1 MDATEKGPER
11 PNPRATAGPFS
22 VLFFWWTRKLFWR
35 GRRSDLTTDDL
46 YDPLP
51 GDRARPLTDHL
62 ERHWRR
68 EVSAAR
74 ANQQQPRLTRTLVRA
89 FWHTYAIYGLFV
101 LFHCVVV
108 RVAYPLFLG
117 QVVRYF
123 SASSAGAAQGALAA
137 GSVSKGEALGF
148 AGGLAL
154 ATALNVL
161 LSHHTNMGTQALGMR
176 VRVAVSSLVY
186 RKVLRL
192 SQSSLARTAAGQLIN
207 LLSNDVARF
216 DQLFMYLHYVWV
228 MPLQTIVITYFM
240 WEAVGAAAFVGVG
253 SLFLQTVPVQ
263 SYLSKL
269 TGRLRMRVAQRTD
282 ERVRLMG
289 EIVAGIQVIK
299 MYAWEKPFQALIES
313 ARAREVKV
321 LLHASYLRGVYLAFM
336 VFSERSS
343 LFFTLLAYVLLGHE
357 LSADKVFMLAQFFNV
372 LQLSMAIFYPNAV
385 QMAAEAS
392 VSVTRIEA
400 FLLLEEQRQAL
411 VGAGADALAEPPE
424 KAERIE
430 NSVPLLAVPRAGE
443 GEGGGVGVGEG
454 EGGVDIDRLRARW
467 LPNAITDTLSGVTV
481 HVPPGKLCAVIG
493 PVGAGKTSLLLSLLG
508 ELPPVAGEA
517 KVGGS
522 VAYAAQEPWLFAASL
537 RSNVVFGRAFDARR
551 YRDVVRA
558 CALTRD
564 MQLLPQGDKTPV
576 GDRGAALSG
585 GQRAR
590 VNLARAVYRDA
601 DIYLLDDPLSAVDA
615 HVGKH
620 LFDECICGFLSDKTR
635 ILVTHQLQYLK
646 DADHIVII
654 NNGRVEAQGTYASLS
669 ASRINFSALLARS
682 ESDLGEAKP
691 PTRRPRARRQSSIA
705 SSVSGGESAAGAD
718 GAVAAGAEAGEA
730 AVAAAE
736 DEDEEADEA
745 TEMLARGALEGS
757 LYLRYIGAGS
767 GPLLLA
773 GVTLLLL
780 LGQLAASGC
789 DFWVTFWTNSE
800 ETWRAESRKA
810 AAFWDNATAAANST
824 DAPGLADAAFTT
836 VLGDALPTA
845 AALALADAASTVT
858 DAVTGAFTDAVTDAD
873 TEAFTEAVTPE
884 GWAASGANASGVTGA
899 NATRAE
905 IPWLPPGALAPEG
918 GARWAAQDALL
929 LYALLVAACALLTTL
944 RALAFFAAT
953 MRSARALHDSAFAAV
968 VRSPMR
974 FFDTNPAG
982 RILNRFSKDL
992 GSIDELLPK
1001 AMLEAI
1007 QVFLVMVSILVMVI
1021 IVNAYFI
1028 IVVVVLGFIFYKL
1041 RTLYLATAQD
1051 IKRLEGITKSP
1062 VYSHVA
1068 ASLTGLTTIRAA
1080 RAQER
1085 LRDQFDELQ
1094 DENTACWYLSVAT
1107 SCAFGFC
1114 LDLFSLCFVSAVT
1127 FSFLIADDGTQGGW
1141 VGLAVSQALILTGM
1155 VQHGVRLSADAA
1167 AQMTSVERVAQFARL
1182 EPEPPLE
1189 TDPAHKPLPGWPQHG
1204 EIQFDHLSLRYSRG
1218 DPPVLRDLCFSIEGA
1233 HKVGV
1238 VGRTGAGKSSLIAA
1252 LFRLA
1257 PLEGAIRVDR
1267 VNTQQLGL
1275 HELRRALAIIPQEPV
1290 LFSGTLRFNLSPFA
1304 EFSDAALWA
1313 ALDEVELKDAVE
1325 ALDAP
1330 VAEGGANFSVGQRQL
1345 VCLARAILRDNR
1357 ILVLDEATAN
1367 VDPQTDALIQETIR
1381 RKFGDRTVLTIA
1393 HRLNTIMDSDKV
1405 LVMDAGQA
1413 VEYDH
1418 PHILL
1423 QNKESIFY
1431 GLVQETDK
1439 SMAEELA
1446 QIAEKSYNRKRQ
1458 TEDLVKSRPKED

>member
-22 VLFFWWTRKLFWR
+22 VLVFWWTRKLFWR
-35 GRRSDLTTDDL
+35 GRRSDLTTEDM
-46 YDPLP
+46 
-51 GDRARPLTDHL
+51 
-62 ERHWRR
+62 HWRR

-74 ANQQQPRLTRTLVRA
+74 ANQQPPRLTRTLVRA

-137 GSVSKGEALGF
+137 GTVSKGEALGF

-176 VRVAVSSLVY
+176 VRVAVSSL
-186 RKVLRL
+186 
-192 SQSSLARTAAGQLIN
+192 LIN

-430 NSVPLLAVPRAGE
+430 NSVALLAVARAGE
-443 GEGGGVGVGEG
+443 GEGGGGGGGGG

-467 LPNAITDTLSGVTV
+467 LPNAITDTLSGVTL

-493 PVGAGKTSLLLSLLG
+493 PVGAGK
-508 ELPPVAGEA
+508 A

-691 PTRRPRARRQSSIA
+691 PTRRPRARRHSSIA
-705 SSVSGGESAAGAD
+705 SSVVSALPG
-718 GAVAAGAEAGEA
+718 
-730 AVAAAE
+730 
-736 DEDEEADEA
+736 
-745 TEMLARGALEGS
+745 
-757 LYLRYIGAGS
+757 
-767 GPLLLA
+767 
-773 GVTLLLL
+773 
-780 LGQLAASGC
+780 
-789 DFWVTFWTNSE
+789 FWLT
-800 ETWRAESRKA
+800 
-810 AAFWDNATAAANST
+810 
-824 DAPGLADAAFTT
+824 PGL
-836 VLGDALPTA
+836 
-845 AALALADAASTVT
+845 
-858 DAVTGAFTDAVTDAD
+858 
-873 TEAFTEAVTPE
+873 
-884 GWAASGANASGVTGA
+884 
-899 NATRAE
+899 
-905 IPWLPPGALAPEG
+905 
-918 GARWAAQDALL
+918 
-929 LYALLVAACALLTTL
+929 
-944 RALAFFAAT
+944 
-953 MRSARALHDSAFAAV
+953 
-968 VRSPMR
+968 
-974 FFDTNPAG
+974 
-982 RILNRFSKDL
+982 
-992 GSIDELLPK
+992 
-1001 AMLEAI
+1001 
-1007 QVFLVMVSILVMVI
+1007 
-1021 IVNAYFI
+1021 
-1028 IVVVVLGFIFYKL
+1028 
-1041 RTLYLATAQD
+1041 
-1051 IKRLEGITKSP
+1051 RLK
-1062 VYSHVA
+1062 
-1068 ASLTGLTTIRAA
+1068 
-1080 RAQER
+1080 
-1085 LRDQFDELQ
+1085 
-1094 DENTACWYLSVAT
+1094 
-1107 SCAFGFC
+1107 
-1114 LDLFSLCFVSAVT
+1114 
-1127 FSFLIADDGTQGGW
+1127 
-1141 VGLAVSQALILTGM
+1141 
-1155 VQHGVRLSADAA
+1155 
-1167 AQMTSVERVAQFARL
+1167 
-1182 EPEPPLE
+1182 
-1189 TDPAHKPLPGWPQHG
+1189 
-1204 EIQFDHLSLRYSRG
+1204 
-1218 DPPVLRDLCFSIEGA
+1218 
-1233 HKVGV
+1233 
-1238 VGRTGAGKSSLIAA
+1238 
-1252 LFRLA
+1252 
-1257 PLEGAIRVDR
+1257 
-1267 VNTQQLGL
+1267 
-1275 HELRRALAIIPQEPV
+1275 
-1290 LFSGTLRFNLSPFA
+1290 
-1304 EFSDAALWA
+1304 
-1313 ALDEVELKDAVE
+1313 
-1325 ALDAP
+1325 
-1330 VAEGGANFSVGQRQL
+1330 
-1345 VCLARAILRDNR
+1345 
-1357 ILVLDEATAN
+1357 
-1367 VDPQTDALIQETIR
+1367 
-1381 RKFGDRTVLTIA
+1381 
-1393 HRLNTIMDSDKV
+1393 
-1405 LVMDAGQA
+1405 
-1413 VEYDH
+1413 
-1418 PHILL
+1418 
-1423 QNKESIFY
+1423 
-1431 GLVQETDK
+1431 
-1439 SMAEELA
+1439 
-1446 QIAEKSYNRKRQ
+1446 
-1458 TEDLVKSRPKED
+1458 